1 MAQLIKNRWRL
12 DESYFPL
19 LEPETCPLSSSGVF
33 PFSEPILCTYM
44 DLDRL
49 IESCGQSASERKV
62 VAWIMQGYSMTD
74 IAERHGTS
82 RQTINAIFR
91 RAVERVA
98 EAARRRW
105 LDVYGGGR
113 GINKVGEGV

>member
-1 MAQLIKNRWRL
+1 MVAQLIRNRWRL
-12 DESYFPL
+12 DESYYPL
-19 LEPETCPLSSSGVF
+19 LEPERCPLASGGVF

-49 IESCGQSASERKV
+49 IETSGQSASERKV
-62 VAWIMQGYSMTD
+62 VAWLMQGYSMSD

-82 RQTINAIFR
+82 RQTIDAIFR
-91 RAVERVA
+91 RAVGRIV

-105 LDVYGGGR
+105 FDVYK
-113 GINKVGEGV
+113 KVAV